1 MKKNFLAFFIT
12 FGLVLAVALPLS
24 ASTQKVVTLKYSSFY
39 PASHKNSM
47 LSEQWC
53 KEVEKRTNG
62 RVKISYYPD
71 GVLSPPER
79 TYNSVVSGIADI
91 GQALMGYNL
100 GRFPLSQGIALPLGY
115 KSGLVATR
123 MVNEFYKKFRPK
135 EFDQVKVL
143 YLHAHGPGVLNT
155 KKPITKLEEIKG
167 LKIRTSGETAPIVK
181 ALGGSPVALTQN
193 ETLYAMLNGIV
204 DGAMSPIEAMKGFK
218 IGESATNHTLNFGSA
233 YSSGFYVVMNKTKWN
248 ALPPDIQNII
258 DQISQEWVEKQGRL
272 WDEIDTEGY
281 AFIKARGNRI
291 ITLSREEDARW
302 ADAVKPVIANY
313 IKEMKAKG
321 LPADQTV
328 RFFQDYL
335 KANQK

>member
-1 MKKNFLAFFIT
+1 MKKNCLVFFFAFS
-12 FGLVLAVALPLS
+12 LVVAVALPLA
-24 ASTQKVVTLKYSSFY
+24 ASTQKVITLKYSNFY
-39 PASHKNSM
+39 PASHKNSI

-53 KEVEKRTNG
+53 KEIEKRTNG
-62 RVKISYYPD
+62 RVKISYYPE
-71 GVLSPPER
+71 GVLSPPQH
-79 TYNSVVSGIADI
+79 TFNSVVAGIADI
-91 GQALMGYNL
+91 GQSLMGYNL

-123 MVNEFYKKFRPK
+123 MANEFYKKFKPK

-155 KKPITKLEEIKG
+155 KKPVTRLEEIKG
-167 LKIRTSGETAPIVK
+167 LKIRTSGETAQIVK
-181 ALGGSPVALTQN
+181 VWGGSPVALPQN

-248 ALPPDIQNII
+248 SLPVDIQKII
-258 DQISQEWVEKQGRL
+258 DEICEEWMEKQGKL
-272 WDEIDTEGY
+272 WDEIDNEGY
-281 AFIKARGNRI
+281 AFIRARGNRI

-302 ADAVKPVIANY
+302 TDAAKPVIDNY
-313 IKEMKAKG
+313 IKGMKAKG